1 MSMGRLSGKTALIT
15 GAARGIGRAIA
26 LRFAVEGANLVV
38 CDLNLDSLREVAVE
52 AESQGASVLAKETDV
67 AKRAQV
73 QAIVDEGMARFGMI
87 HSVVNNAGI
96 FFNAPFE
103 LTSDEQYDRIMAV
116 NVKSV
121 FLVSQIVI
129 RHWLRQEIKGTIVN
143 LASIGAAIAFVD
155 SSAYCTTKGAVAAMT
170 RCIALEYGPSGIR
183 ANSMAPGIIDTPMLP
198 SAEDS
203 QNWANNTIPLRRLG
217 DPSDVAD
224 VALFLASDESRYIT
238 GEMIFVDGGW
248 MLN

>member
-1 MSMGRLSGKTALIT
+1 MGRLSGKTALVT

-26 LRFAVEGANLVV
+26 LRFAAEGANLVL
-38 CDLNLDSLREVAVE
+38 CDLNLEDLRKVAAA
-52 AESQGASVLAKETDV
+52 AESQGVKALIRQRDV
-67 AKRAQV
+67 ARREEV
-73 QAIVDEGMARFGMI
+73 QQLVADGIAEFGMI
-87 HSVVNNAGI
+87 HTLVNNAGI

-103 LTSDEQYDRIMAV
+103 QTSDEQFDRMMAV

-129 RHWLRQEIKGTIVN
+129 RHWLREDIKGTIVN
-143 LASIGAAIAFVD
+143 LASIGAAIAFTD
-155 SSAYCTTKGAVAAMT
+155 SSAYCTSKGAVATLT
-170 RCIALEYGPSGIR
+170 RCIALEYGPKGIR

-203 QNWANNTIPLRRLG
+203 RYWADNTIPLRRLG
-217 DPSDVAD
+217 VPRDVAD
-224 VALFLASDESRYIT
+224 VALFLASEESRYIT

-248 MLN
+248 MLH

>member
-1 MSMGRLSGKTALIT
+1 MGRLSGKTALIT

-26 LRFAVEGANLVV
+26 LRFAMEGANLVL
-38 CDLNLDSLREVAVE
+38 CDLNLESLRQVATE
-52 AESQGASVLAKETDV
+52 AEANGVKVLCRRTDV
-67 AKRAQV
+67 TVREQV
-73 QAIVDEGMARFGMI
+73 QRFVDDGMSQFGMI
-87 HSVVNNAGI
+87 HTVVNNAGI

-103 LTSDEQYDRIMAV
+103 QTTDERYDCIMAV

-129 RHWLRQEIKGTIVN
+129 RHWLQHEIKGTIVN
-143 LASIGAAIAFVD
+143 LASIGAAVAFVD
-155 SSAYCTTKGAVAAMT
+155 SSAYCTTKGAVATMT
-170 RCIALEYGPSGIR
+170 RCIALEYGPRGIR

-198 SAEDS
+198 SQED
-203 QNWANNTIPLRRLG
+203 NERWANTTIPLRRLG
-217 DPSDVAD
+217 EPKDVAD